1 MRCTTGCRG
10 SDANRD
16 GQQGKLVCSG
26 LSPGGLIREQYKSLI
41 ICGLIRGP
49 PPALRA
55 TPASGGN
62 VLPFAHCLLLIVHP
76 ASGEMFCRLSIAYCS
91 LSTPPAGEMFCRLS
105 IAHCP
110 PPPAGDTSLRPCAFA
125 TSLALCASP
134 SRAALSPAGG
144 GGAQRRGWTAI
155 SNVNTDNCRT

>member
-10 SDANRD
+10 SDASRD

-91 LSTPPAGEMFCRLS
+91 LSTPGATRHPRQRGILLCV
-105 IAHCP
+105 
-110 PPPAGDTSLRPCAFA
+110 PCAFA

-134 SRAALSPAGG
+134 SRAPLTPAGG

-155 SNVNTDNCRT
+155 KQREHR